1 MDTLEQENSKQ
12 LAELI
17 IRNGTPD
24 KDAETQLMSYSL
36 EASGLRRR
44 HMADLLTD
52 LTAKAT
58 KSSNVGVIT
67 THRNNIQSIMI
78 GAIAAAFNYKWLA
91 ISTRSNNH
99 TKEFTLGQLDF
110 SRRRLERILPVLI
123 EDGWLITGRR
133 GFLSQSARTPSKS
146 SQYFAGERLIRY
158 FCDSL
163 YRFST
168 PLEIESY
175 HRFNNFPQGSSPD
188 SSLFSS
194 NEGVLRRYN
203 RFMQEHSWAMKGPT
217 VRTFSESTER
227 GGRLHTNFQNIVN
240 RRIPIR
246 RSTLLSGKKIV
257 EPDFSCNHF
266 RMAAALVGEELPAD
280 PYAELIAAVGKDP
293 TVYRNQAKAF
303 ITRCIGAKSLK
314 QKGGLMQ
321 AAAKGTGQ
329 GEKTEMELFRALLS
343 TTDKLFP
350 WVTQESIFF
359 NDVGAKMQKLEGE
372 IGLGMLKWALSEKKP
387 LLLVHDSC
395 AVREEDGKVTK
406 EKMQE
411 EWKKVIENAKRQ
423 RGFRR

>member
-17 IRNGTPD
+17 IKNGTPD

-36 EASGLRRR
+36 EASGLRKR
-44 HMADLLTD
+44 HMADLLAD
-52 LTAKAT
+52 LTVKAT
-58 KSSNVGVIT
+58 KSSNVDVIA

-91 ISTRSNNH
+91 ISTRSINH
-99 TKEFTLGQLDF
+99 TKEYTLGQLNF

-123 EDGWLITGRR
+123 EDGWLIEGRK

-163 YRFST
+163 YRFSI
-168 PLEIESY
+168 PLELESY
-175 HRFNNFPQGSSPD
+175 HRFNNFPKGTNPD
-188 SSLFSS
+188 SSLFSA
-194 NEGVLRRYN
+194 NDELLRHYH
-203 RFMQEHSWAMKGPT
+203 RFMQDHSWAMKGPT
-217 VRTFSESTER
+217 VRTFSESMDR

-280 PYAELIAAVGKDP
+280 PYKELIAAVGRDP
-293 TVYRNQAKAF
+293 TLYRNQAKSF
-303 ITRCIGAKSLK
+303 ITRCIGAKSLR

-321 AAAKGTGQ
+321 TATKGTGQ
-329 GEKTEMELFRALLS
+329 DDKIETELFRELLV

-350 WVTQESIFF
+350 WVKQENVFF
-359 NDVGAKMQKLEGE
+359 NDVGARMQKLEGE
-372 IGLGMLKWALSEKKP
+372 IGLGMLEWAIEEKKP
-387 LLLVHDSC
+387 LLMVHDSC
-395 AVREEDGKVTK
+395 AVREEDGKETKDRMQKEWEKVIGK
-406 EKMQE
+406 EKRT
-411 EWKKVIENAKRQ
+411 K
-423 RGFRR
+423 GFRR